1 MHPVTRIYWTAWLW
15 QIQTTHKLKEN
26 YLCIVLMHS
35 TDAWLA
41 ECQSLRIIRTHALHG
56 ANSLS
61 VEKTC
66 TVTCLEYASTIG
78 YILEPVL

>member
-1 MHPVTRIYWTAWLW
+1 M
-15 QIQTTHKLKEN
+15 
-26 YLCIVLMHS
+26 VLMHG

-56 ANSLS
+56 ANSWS
-61 VEKTC
+61 VEKTY

-78 YILEPVL
+78 YILEPIL